1 MKKIKIIR
9 SRPLKEE
16 EEVVDQVPQDTAP
29 EQPAITYES
38 NPLEFMLMKYPTLT
52 KTLIDLLTEDFRN
65 YITGVY
71 IMAPKPTVFKI
82 VLHNNRSFYLTFMGD
97 DKYEAKVSG
106 KKYWLAS
113 IGELERATISIAE
126 LLMLGTPPTTQGPE
140 TEMTATPEETSTE
153 EKPAEEEKPEEGGGE
168 TGGGDEAG
176 MTESKKNLGIK
187 LIREAEEE
195 KVSGQ
200 DAEDLGVALWN
211 ASLQKKLPKEL
222 SEYKKMYEAL
232 GKYTS
237 KYKTPI
243 EKFSGQNVTT
253 SEFWKN
259 ETGKSS
265 DEPKTDLKSV
275 NSDKLRLSAKKG
287 SAQLMSAEQ
296 KEAKATVLVAARTA
310 KLDNKTI
317 TQLMKLIGGFA
328 TATKTDK
335 LNTGELK
342 KADPKK
348 LKSDVNIKAR
358 KIIDKAE
365 KVQKQL
371 QDELNQLF
379 NSNKDF
385 KIAFAYE
392 AMTGHDKFSDV
403 RGEANYVIAFNNS
416 FTDVKLEDISK
427 ISSPMVKKIAD
438 KCNVRVAFKSTSYKV
453 KGEKAGYRFFSALRL
468 GLDDLLDKEQ
478 QLKEALDNEDLNE
491 ASVMDKIKQFFNY
504 LYNKFNQLVDY
515 ISDGISKLKELLKD
529 GLNAVLEFLEIDIDT
544 EFNNSVDFYS
554 AS

>member
-9 SRPLKEE
+9 SRPIKEE
-16 EEVVDQVPQDTAP
+16 EEVIDQVPQDTAP
-29 EQPAITYES
+29 ETPEITYES

-52 KTLIDLLTEDFRN
+52 KTLTDLLTNDFRN

-71 IMAPKPTVFKI
+71 IMAPKPTIFKI
-82 VLHNNRSFYLTFMGD
+82 VLHNNRSFYLIFMGD

-106 KKYWLAS
+106 KKYWLSS
-113 IGELERATISIAE
+113 ISELERATISIAE
-126 LLMLGTPPTTQGPE
+126 LLMLGTPPSTQGPE
-140 TEMTATPEETSTE
+140 TEMTATSEEETPDPEET
-153 EKPAEEEKPEEGGGE
+153 PEETPE
-168 TGGGDEAG
+168 EAPEEI
-176 MTESKKNLGIK
+176 TESKKSLGIR
-187 LIREAEEE
+187 LIEKKEEKEEKEE

-200 DAEDLGVALWN
+200 DAETLGVALWN
-211 ASLQKKLPKEL
+211 ASLQNKLPKEL

-237 KYKTPI
+237 KYKIPI
-243 EKFSGQNVTT
+243 EKFSGQDIAT
-253 SEFWKN
+253 SEFWKTN
-259 ETGKSS
+259 TFKSS
-265 DEPKTDLKSV
+265 DEPKTDLKSID
-275 NSDKLRLSAKKG
+275 SDKLRLSAKKG
-287 SAQLMSAEQ
+287 AAQLMSAEQ
-296 KEAKATVLVAARTA
+296 KEAKATVLAAARTA
-310 KLDNKTI
+310 KLDNET
-317 TQLMKLIGGFA
+317 TNQLMKLIGGFA

-342 KADPKK
+342 KANPKE
-348 LKSDVNIKAR
+348 LKSDINIKAK

-371 QDELNQLF
+371 ETELNQLF

-392 AMTGHDKFSDV
+392 AMTGHDKFSDI

-427 ISSPMVKKIAD
+427 ISSPMVKTIAE
-438 KCNVRVAFKSTSYKV
+438 KCNVRVAFKSTSYKI

-478 QLKEALDNEDLNE
+478 QLKETLEKEDLNE

-515 ISDGISKLKELLKD
+515 IFDGINKLKELIKK
-529 GLNAVLEFLEIDIDT
+529 GLNAVLEFLEIDVDA
-544 EFNNSVDFYS
+544 EFNNNIDFYS